1 MAAVSTPVTSSRI
14 WTTIAFVAIVWGVAA
29 TFVAFE
35 VVSLS
40 GMDFAL
46 SHPGLFGD
54 LLLSRAVTQSTS
66 CTVTP
71 DEQAAAKP
79 GSPGN
84 GAGLGA
90 WSLGVGLG
98 RDAVL
103 RQYVGAD
110 TQAIDTMSAGLGG
123 LAGRMGVPP
132 PVMFRP
138 IQMANANTEFVRFVE
153 QDAGGTAHRLAT
165 AHSPRACELFK
176 LGAVWGYSEMVRPA
190 LPGERAVFAMEIRY
204 HALRAGVP
212 EPLWNAMLQPLPADA
227 RREQVVSDMAAL
239 TNGVTSYLASR

>member
-1 MAAVSTPVTSSRI
+1 MRRAV
-14 WTTIAFVAIVWGVAA
+14 AFVAIVWGIAA

-46 SHPGLFGD
+46 SHPGVFGNV
-54 LLLSRAVTQSTS
+54 LLSPAVTRSTS
-66 CTVTP
+66 CVVTP
-71 DEQAAAKP
+71 AEQAAAQP
-79 GSPGN
+79 GGPGN
-84 GAGLGA
+84 SAGVGA
-90 WSLGVGLG
+90 WSLGVGFG

-110 TQAIDTMSAGLGG
+110 TQALDAMSAGLAG
-123 LAGRMGVPP
+123 LAGRLGVPP

-138 IQMANANTEFVRFVE
+138 VQLANANTEFVLFLE
-153 QDAGGTAHRLAT
+153 QDSSGTAHRFAT
-165 AHSPRACELFK
+165 AHAPRACELFK

-204 HALRAGVP
+204 YAARASVP
-212 EPLWNAMLQPLPADA
+212 EELWNAMLQRLPADA
-227 RREQVVSDMAAL
+227 GRDQVMSEMAAL
-239 TNGVTSYLASR
+239 TNGVTTYLSSH